1 MWLVNASWGEGEV
14 ASIAGHRTLQRLG
27 IPASP
32 ISSPE
37 LNLDAHMC
45 LNSIDTHH
53 TISLPRLS
61 TLPPISLD
69 ITIAM
74 GVVRTLLTWTGYGS
88 LAGVGTFAWATR
100 GSRVL
105 PLPQTDYLYNT
116 TWYARYN
123 AENNQPVSDVCVRRV
138 PLNQIRPELL
148 EKDGKL
154 VERFCAGVWGGIGEH
169 WPDGRVAKTYRSR
182 Y

>member
-1 MWLVNASWGEGEV
+1 MWLV
-14 ASIAGHRTLQRLG
+14 IARRGKYSRQSDPAAAGDPRISNFEPG
-27 IPASP
+27 IELRCSHV
-32 ISSPE
+32 PE
-37 LNLDAHMC
+37 LNSHPSDYIIVAPF
-45 LNSIDTHH
+45 SRFSSGIA
-53 TISLPRLS
+53 
-61 TLPPISLD
+61 
-69 ITIAM
+69 IAM